1 MSDFTT
7 EYILESVAR
16 CINAIY
22 LFSASQDDKPPA
34 LPFPSNPIAP
44 SSMSARYAFLWNNI
58 AITMILSHGN
68 YSPSSNYIPFRYNM
82 GAKCAEHCLLLGYA
96 NKTTQ
101 LGYQTFLYG
110 TENELRNI
118 LMFLVDKLPKGI
130 FSFLYKP
137 MAIIQKAS
145 VSFYTI

>member
-16 CINAIY
+16 CINAIH
-22 LFSASQDDKPPA
+22 LFKSSQDDNPPA

-58 AITMILSHGN
+58 AITIISHGN

-110 TENELRNI
+110 TENELRSI
-118 LMFLVDKLPKGI
+118 LMFLVDKLPKGNYI
-130 FSFLYKP
+130 QFLYFP
-137 MAIIQKAS
+137 ISTA
-145 VSFYTI
+145 

>member
-22 LFSASQDDKPPA
+22 LFSPSQDDKPPA

-58 AITMILSHGN
+58 AITMILDILSHGN

-110 TENELRNI
+110 TENELRSI
-118 LMFLVDKLPKGI
+118 LMFLVDKLPKGNYI
-130 FSFLYKP
+130 KFLFLP
-137 MAIIQKAS
+137 ISIA
-145 VSFYTI
+145 